1 MPSGTIPLILL
12 FGILTAS
19 AQTVTKPA
27 PESWQTSNPGFRAI
41 GITSTASTFWVCGPG
56 ENIASSDDGLQW
68 TMKHHLDAGG
78 ALLLGIGFSSHK
90 VGYAYGTAGT
100 ILTTEDGGETWVH
113 HKVGDDTIIAASLSD
128 SSHGLLRTKPSL
140 LYLNGSDTPHPI
152 SEPADVIKRFP
163 YTPSLAVLT
172 AQKMGVVLSEGQ
184 YAAAGF
190 LTTVNGGETWTFYGP
205 PSTGIKSFLNVAGK
219 YWTTGHEVVGKDKPG
234 GGYGVPM
241 AMSSDDGVH
250 WQHTDHDIRACHWE
264 NCGLCTSAGCLA
276 SGTLLM
282 NFFDSDTTYASIPK
296 GNLTAKWAATKE
308 TICTI
313 HDGVSCAKLVT
324 ASNVQAT
331 PEIPQPFEQYLP
343 PLGTKASTG
352 GLLQCVSCA
361 LEPVYVDEKIQGR
374 FPIQVSLVIRPDGT
388 IESVTIEKAPSD
400 SLQHKIEGQI
410 SEWLFEPPTKDG
422 QPVRASTKLNLNVN
436 VVRSK

>member
-1 MPSGTIPLILL
+1 MRSGALPLILL

-19 AQTVTKPA
+19 AQTIAK

-41 GITSTASTFWVCGPG
+41 GINSTSSAFWVCGPG
-56 ENIASSDDGLQW
+56 ESIASSDDGLQW
-68 TMKHHLDAGG
+68 SMKNHLDRGG
-78 ALLLGIGFSSHK
+78 ALLLGIGFSSDK
-90 VGYAYGTAGT
+90 FGYAYGTGGT
-100 ILTTEDGGETWVH
+100 ILTTEDGGATWVH

-128 SSHGLLRTKPSL
+128 SSHGLLRTRPSL
-140 LYLNGSDTPHPI
+140 LYLNGSDTPHPV
-152 SEPADVIKRFP
+152 SEPADVMKRFP
-163 YTPSLAVLT
+163 YTPSLAALT

-250 WQHTDHDIRACHWE
+250 WQHTDRAIRACHWE

-282 NFFDSDTTYASIPK
+282 DFFDSDTTTYASIPK

-324 ASNVQAT
+324 ASNVQAP
-331 PEIPQPFEQYLP
+331 PELPQPFEQSLP
-343 PLGTKASTG
+343 PLGTKVSAG

-400 SLQHKIEGQI
+400 SLQHKIEAQI

-422 QPVRASTKLNLNVN
+422 QPVRASTKLNLNVD